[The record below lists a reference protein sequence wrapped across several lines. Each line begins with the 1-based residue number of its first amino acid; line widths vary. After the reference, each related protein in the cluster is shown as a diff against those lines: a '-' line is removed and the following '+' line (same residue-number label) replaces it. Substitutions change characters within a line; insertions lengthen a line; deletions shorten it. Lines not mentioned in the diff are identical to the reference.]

1 MAFLKRNVNCGQ
13 LRTEDE
19 NNSVVLNGWASTVRD
34 LGGLIFIDVRD
45 RYGITQVVFEPEN
58 NSELAEKAKE
68 IKSEFVIWISGK
80 VRLRSNPNKNIP
92 TGLIEVV
99 ANDFGIINRAELPPF
114 PIEDGIE
121 TGEETKLKYRYL
133 DLRRPELQKKFII
146 RNQLYQ
152 IVHKY
157 YNDNNFLE
165 VETPV
170 LMKSTP
176 EGARDFLVPSR
187 INKGK
192 FYALPQSPQIFKQIL
207 MISGFDRYMQI
218 VKCFRDEDLR
228 SDRQPEFTQV
238 DVEMSFIDRDDILDM
253 TEGLFRKIW
262 KEVLGLEISNPI
274 RRMSYETAMNMYGS
288 DKPDLRFDM
297 QINHLNDGL
306 GNSEFKVFQD
316 ILSSGG
322 LIASINVVGGATMSR
337 KNLDELTEF
346 AKKYG
351 AKGLAWIKYTDG
363 EINSPIAK
371 FLSDQE
377 KEFIKTTNNAKDGDL
392 ILISSD
398 KKSRTLSIL
407 GALRLEIAKR
417 IGLLDSVKDKFE
429 FLWVIDFPLFEYDE
443 ESGRYYAMHH
453 PFTSPMEEDLHL
465 LDSNPDKVRAKAYDI
480 VCNGAEIGGG
490 SIRIHDGD
498 VQRLMFDKLGLT
510 ESEIDEKFGFLIKA
524 LKYGAPPHGGIALG
538 LDRIVMILSGTD
550 NIRDVIAFPKTTS
563 GLSLMD
569 GSPSEVD
576 LSQLNELGVDLLKKT
591 SMVQ

>member
-1 MAFLKRNVNCGQ
+1 MAFIKRNVNCGQ
-13 LRTEDE
+13 LTAENE
-19 NNSVVLNGWASTVRD
+19 NNSVVLNGWAATVRD

-58 NSELAEKAKE
+58 NAELAEKAKE
-68 IKSEFVIWISGK
+68 IKSEYVVWISGK
-80 VRLRSNPNKNIP
+80 VRLRSNPNKSIP
-92 TGLIEVV
+92 TGLIEVL
-99 ANDFGIINRAELPPF
+99 AEDFGIINKAELPPF
-114 PIEDGIE
+114 PVEDGIE

-146 RNQLYQ
+146 RNKLYQ
-152 IVHKY
+152 IVHQY
-157 YNDNNFLE
+157 YHENNFLE

-238 DVEMSFIDRDDILDM
+238 DVEMSFIELDDILNI
-253 TEGLFRKIW
+253 TEGLFAKVW
-262 KEVLGLEISNPI
+262 KEILDLEIPQPI
-274 RRMSYETAMNMYGS
+274 RRMSYETAMNKYGS

-297 QINHLNDGL
+297 QINHLNEGL
-306 GNSEFKVFQD
+306 GSSGFKVFQD
-316 ILSSGG
+316 VIASNG
-322 LIASINVVGGATMSR
+322 LIASINVKGGANGMSR
-337 KNLDELTEF
+337 KHLDELTEF

-351 AKGLAWIKYTDG
+351 AKGLAWIKYVDG
-363 EINSPIAK
+363 DINSPIAK
-371 FLSDQE
+371 FLSDEE
-377 KEFIKTTNNAKDGDL
+377 KEYIKTSNNAADGDL

-398 KKSRTLSIL
+398 KKSRALTIL
-407 GALRLEIAKR
+407 GALRLEVAKK
-417 IGLLDSVKDKFE
+417 IGIMDSVKNKYE
-429 FLWVIDFPLFEYDE
+429 FLWVVDFPLFEFDE
-443 ESGRYYAMHH
+443 ETNRYFAMHH

-465 LDSNPDKVRAKAYDI
+465 LDTEPSKVRAKAYDI

-490 SIRIHDGD
+490 SIRIHDGE
-498 VQRLMFDKLGLT
+498 VQKLMFDKLGLK
-510 ESEIDEKFGFLIKA
+510 EDEIEDKFGFLIKA

-538 LDRIVMILSGTD
+538 LDRMVMILSGTD

-576 LSQLNELGVDLLKKT
+576 IAQLNELGVDLLKKN
-591 SMVQ
+591 S

>member
-1 MAFLKRNVNCGQ
+1 MIFKKRSVNCGQ
-13 LRTEDE
+13 LKTEDVDRK
-19 NNSVVLNGWASTVRD
+19 VVLNGWASTVRD
-34 LGGLIFIDVRD
+34 LGGLIFVDVRD
-45 RYGITQVVFEPEN
+45 RFGITQAVFEPEKN
-58 NSELAEKAKE
+58 PVLAEKAKD
-68 IKSEFVIWISGK
+68 IKTEYVVWIEGT

-99 ANDFGIINRAELPPF
+99 AEDFAIINKADLPPF

-121 TGEETKLKYRYL
+121 TSEEIKLKYRYL
-133 DLRRPELQKKFII
+133 DLRRPELQRNFII

-152 IVHKY
+152 IVHRY
-157 YNDNNFLE
+157 YNENNFLE

-207 MISGFDRYMQI
+207 MMSGFDRYMQI

-238 DVEMSFIDRDDILDM
+238 DVEMSFIDREDILEV
-253 TEGLFRKIW
+253 TEKLFARVW
-262 KEVLGLEISNPI
+262 KEVLNIDIELPI
-274 RRMSYETAMNMYGS
+274 RRMSYETAMNNYGS

-297 QINHLNDGL
+297 KISHLNDGL
-306 GNSEFKVFQD
+306 KSCDFKVFKD
-316 ILSSGG
+316 IIESNG
-322 LIASINVVGGATMSR
+322 LIGAICVKGGAELSR
-337 KNLDELTEF
+337 KHLDELTEF

-351 AKGLAWIKYTDG
+351 AKGLAWIKYIDG
-363 EINSPIAK
+363 DINSPIAK
-371 FLSDQE
+371 FLTDEE
-377 KEFIKTTNNAKDGDL
+377 KDFIRQTCGAENGDL

-398 KKSRTLSIL
+398 KKNRALTIL
-407 GALRLEIAKR
+407 GALRLEVASR
-417 IGLLDSVKDKFE
+417 IGILDKVKGKYE
-429 FLWVIDFPLFEYDE
+429 FLWVLDFPLFEYDDE
-443 ESGRYYAMHH
+443 TGRYYAMHH

-465 LDSNPDKVRAKAYDI
+465 LDTDPSKVRAKAYDI

-490 SIRIHDGD
+490 SIRIHDNQ
-498 VQRLMFDKLGLT
+498 VQKVMFDKLGLS
-510 ESEIDEKFGFLIKA
+510 ESEIEEKFGFLIKA
-524 LKYGAPPHGGIALG
+524 LKFGAPPHGGIALG
-538 LDRIVMILSGTD
+538 LDRMVMILAGTD

-576 LSQLNELGVDLLKKT
+576 ISQLNELGVDLIKKNN
-591 SMVQ
+591 

>member
-13 LRTEDE
+13 LRNEDE

-465 LDSNPDKVRAKAYDI
+465 LESNPDKVRAKAYDI

-591 SMVQ
+591 SIVQ

>member
-1 MAFLKRNVNCGQ
+1 MAFKKRNINCGQ
-13 LRTEDE
+13 LSAE
-19 NNSVVLNGWASTVRD
+19 NEGLNVIINGWASTVRN

-58 NSELAEKAKE
+58 NPELAEKAKE
-68 IKSEFVIWISGK
+68 VKSEFVIWVEGK

-92 TGLIEVV
+92 TGMIEVL
-99 ANDFGIINRAELPPF
+99 AEDFGIINRAELPPF

-146 RNQLYQ
+146 RNKLYQ
-152 IVHKY
+152 IVHQY
-157 YNDNNFLE
+157 YNENNFLE

-238 DVEMSFIDRDDILDM
+238 DVEMSFIEREDILAI
-253 TEGLFRKIW
+253 TEGLFVKIW
-262 KEVLGLEISNPI
+262 KEILDIEIPMPI
-274 RRMSYETAMNMYGS
+274 RQMSYETAMNKYGS
-288 DKPDLRFDM
+288 DKPDLRFGM
-297 QINHLNDGL
+297 EINHLTDGL
-306 GNSEFKVFQD
+306 KNSGFKVFQD
-316 ILSSGG
+316 VIENKGI
-322 LIASINVVGGATMSR
+322 IASINVKGGASFSR
-337 KNLDELTEF
+337 KQLDELTEF

-351 AKGLAWIKYTDG
+351 ARGLAWIKYIDG
-363 EINSPIAK
+363 DINSPISK
-371 FLSDQE
+371 FISDEE
-377 KEFIKTTNNAKDGDL
+377 KEFIKNANNANDDDL

-398 KKSRTLSIL
+398 KKSRALTIL
-407 GALRLEIAKR
+407 GALRLEAARRMGIMDK
-417 IGLLDSVKDKFE
+417 VKDKFE
-429 FLWVIDFPLFEYDE
+429 FLWVLDFPLFEYDDE
-443 ESGRYYAMHH
+443 NQRYYAMHH
-453 PFTSPMEEDLHL
+453 AFTSPMEEDLHL
-465 LDSNPDKVRAKAYDI
+465 LDTDPSKVRAKAYDI

-490 SIRIHDGD
+490 SIRIHDNE
-498 VQRLMFDKLGLT
+498 VQKLMFDKLGM
-510 ESEIDEKFGFLIKA
+510 SENEIEEKFGFLIKA
-524 LKYGAPPHGGIALG
+524 LKFGAPPHGGIALG

-569 GSPSEVD
+569 GSPSTVEI
-576 LSQLNELGVDLLKKT
+576 SQLNELGVDLLKKND
-591 SMVQ
+591 

>member
-1 MAFLKRNVNCGQ
+1 MAFRKRNVNCGQ
-13 LRTEDE
+13 LRPENE
-19 NNSVVLNGWASTVRD
+19 NNVVILNGWAATVRN

-58 NSELAEKAKE
+58 NAELAAKATE
-68 IKSEFVIWISGK
+68 IKSEFVIWVSGK
-80 VRLRSNPNKNIP
+80 VRLRSNPNKAMP
-92 TGLIEVV
+92 TGMIEVL
-99 ANDFGIINRAELPPF
+99 ADDFGIINRAELPPF
-114 PIEDGIE
+114 PVEDGIE

-146 RNQLYQ
+146 RNKLYQ
-152 IVHKY
+152 IVHQY
-157 YNDNNFLE
+157 YHENDFLE

-238 DVEMSFIDRDDILDM
+238 DVEMSFIEQDDILNI
-253 TEGLFRKIW
+253 TEGLFKKVW
-262 KEVLGLEISNPI
+262 KDILGLEIPQPI
-274 RRMSYETAMNMYGS
+274 KRMSYETAMNKYGS

-297 QINHLNDGL
+297 QINHLNEGL
-306 GNSEFKVFQD
+306 GSTGFKVFQD
-316 ILSSGG
+316 VIASNG
-322 LIASINVVGGATMSR
+322 LIASINVKGGVAGMSR

-371 FLSDQE
+371 FLSDEE
-377 KEFIKTTNNAKDGDL
+377 KEYITKSNNAEEGDL
-392 ILISSD
+392 VLISSD
-398 KKSRTLSIL
+398 KKSRTLTIL
-407 GALRLEIAKR
+407 GVLRLEVAKK
-417 IGLLDSVKDKFE
+417 IGIMDKVKDRFE
-429 FLWVIDFPLFEYDE
+429 FLWVVDFPLFEFDE
-443 ESGRYYAMHH
+443 DSNRYFAMHH
-453 PFTSPMEEDLHL
+453 PFTSPMVEDLHL
-465 LDSNPDKVRAKAYDI
+465 LESEPSKVRAKAYDI

-490 SIRIHDGD
+490 SIRIHDGE
-498 VQRLMFDKLGLT
+498 VQKLMFDKLGLK
-510 ESEIDEKFGFLIKA
+510 ENEIEEKFGFLIKA
-524 LKYGAPPHGGIALG
+524 LKFGAPPHGGIALG

-576 LSQLNELGVDLLKKT
+576 IAQLNELGVDLLKKN
-591 SMVQ
+591 S

>member
-1 MAFLKRNVNCGQ
+1 MSFLKRNINCGE
-13 LRTEDE
+13 LRDTDV
-19 NNSVVLNGWASTVRD
+19 SRKVVLNGWAATVRN
-34 LGGLIFIDVRD
+34 LGGLIFVDMRD
-45 RYGITQVVFEPEN
+45 RYGITQVIFEPEFN
-58 NSELAEKAKE
+58 PELAEKAKE
-68 IKSEFVIWISGK
+68 IRSEFVLWVEGE
-80 VRLRSNPNKNIP
+80 VRLRSNPNQVIP

-99 ANDFGIINRAELPPF
+99 ASNFGIINKAELPPF

-133 DLRRPELQKKFII
+133 DLRRPELQRKFII
-146 RNQLYQ
+146 RNKLYQ
-152 IVHKY
+152 IVHQY
-157 YNDNNFLE
+157 YHDNNFLE

-238 DVEMSFIDRDDILDM
+238 DVEMSFIDRDDIISV
-253 TEGLFRKIW
+253 TEGLFVKVW
-262 KEVLGLEISNPI
+262 KEILGLDIQSPI
-274 RRMSYETAMNMYGS
+274 RRMSYAEAMSSYGS
-288 DKPDLRFDM
+288 DKPDLRFGM
-297 QINHLNDGL
+297 EINHLSSGL
-306 GNSEFKVFQD
+306 MSTEFKVFQD
-316 ILSSGG
+316 IVAANG
-322 LIASINVVGGATMSR
+322 LIASIKVTNGASLSR
-337 KNLDELTEF
+337 KIIDELTEF

-351 AKGLAWIKYTDG
+351 AKGLAWIKISNG
-363 EINSPIAK
+363 EISSPISK
-371 FLSDQE
+371 FLTEEQM
-377 KEFIKTTNNAKDGDL
+377 EFIIRSNDAKDGDL

-398 KKSRTLSIL
+398 KRNRALTIL
-407 GALRLEIAKR
+407 GALRLEVARRQGIFEK
-417 IGLLDSVKDKFE
+417 VKNNFE
-429 FLWVIDFPLFEYDE
+429 FLWVVDFPLFEYDE
-443 ESGRYYAMHH
+443 EAGRYFAMHH
-453 PFTSPMEEDLHL
+453 PFTSPMEEDFHL
-465 LDSNPDKVRAKAYDI
+465 LDTNPGEVRAKAYDI

-490 SIRIHDGD
+490 SIRIHDN
-498 VQRLMFDKLGLT
+498 VIQQKMFDKLGLS

-569 GSPSEVD
+569 GSPSEVE
-576 LSQLNELGVDLLKKT
+576 LSQLNELGIDLFRKT
-591 SMVQ
+591 E